1 MIAQSPIPPPPKAD
15 AGPNE
20 PPRKGRPSKHLQI
33 LDTSRRLFLDQGYD
47 ASSMDAIAREAGVSK
62 ATLYAHFDSKE
73 ALFAALI
80 KEECRAITDRIWP
93 LDIDPADV
101 EGTLRRVAEN
111 ITAVFLDQR
120 GLAIHRVII
129 AEAGKFPELGRI
141 FWEAGPQTL
150 NHRLG
155 GFLREATARGLLD
168 VADPELA
175 AIQFLSL
182 VRGDLPLLSVLS
194 FDSLRVEAAR
204 LVEGAISL
212 FMAGYAVRR

>member
-155 GFLREATARGLLD
+155 GFLGEATARGLLD

-194 FDSLRVEAAR
+194 FDSLRAEAAR

-212 FMAGYAVRR
+212 FMAGYAKRR